1 MEIEIDTVLR
11 TTQGTSLGTA
21 SFPAVPSEGQV
32 IEHNSVRYV
41 IERIEWYAGKYTRMG
56 LIVHD

>member
-11 TTQGTSLGTA
+11 TTQGNSLGT
-21 SFPAVPSEGQV
+21 SNFPAVPSVGQV
-32 IEHNSVRYV
+32 VEHNGVRYV